1 LPRGRYRRGIT
12 VFEKEGAFMEILSLS
27 IAVLALII
35 ALAAYYRSGS
45 KKHILPLERE
55 LERLSKITRRA
66 TDSVAASVRAA
77 YERNIRTISGLQSR
91 VAALRKEAIEEVR
104 EDLRMMAQTLDG
116 LAERDARELKE
127 LKDEVSFSLME
138 AELGLRLTVDD
149 AKAYLKLIEAKR
161 ELVLAR
167 LTILRN
173 DLVEAEI
180 RVESAFRYIEE
191 AQSLALG
198 HHESIAALQEQA
210 QQMLVAVRTKASTM
224 KASIDALIE
233 RSKRLSTEMSGL
245 EAKAKTAA

>member
-1 LPRGRYRRGIT
+1 
-12 VFEKEGAFMEILSLS
+12 
-27 IAVLALII
+27 
-35 ALAAYYRSGS
+35 
-45 KKHILPLERE
+45 
-55 LERLSKITRRA
+55 
-66 TDSVAASVRAA
+66 VAASVRAA